1 MCVTP
6 IYMDSLY
13 VHLPRRFASKGL
25 LTAFLAVL
33 TLALQA
39 SHVLGANSTP
49 DSKKDTLT
57 ESEDAQT
64 QKGWKL
70 PRSDNKD
77 PVGGLGRE
85 DDAGGALRQM
95 IVYSLIIVVL
105 GVAAVLVIKKLLPR
119 IHRSAGKNLS
129 IIETAYISPRSSVH
143 LLRVGTKKYLISRS
157 GDGVSLLAEVTQ
169 ALPDE
174 QIASGPDEQ

>member
-1 MCVTP
+1 MCFTP

-33 TLALQA
+33 TLAFPA
-39 SHVLGANSTP
+39 RHVLGENSTP
-49 DSKKDTLT
+49 DSKKASLT
-57 ESEDAQT
+57 KPQDAQT

-77 PVGGLGRE
+77 LVGGLGRE

-95 IVYSLIIVVL
+95 IVYSVIIVAL
-105 GVAAVLVIKKLLPR
+105 GVAAVLIIKKLLPR

-169 ALPDE
+169 ALDDE
-174 QIASGPDEQ
+174 EITPGSAE